1 MAVPTTNVG
10 MSDIQTEFGG
20 SNPISLSEY
29 YAGGPLVPAG
39 TSSPVA
45 GSIPS
50 SGEIAVG
57 DFRGAVAAT
66 FIVASGG
73 TVTTDGDFKIHRFTG
88 PGTFTVSSVGN
99 PAGSDAVDY
108 TVVAGGGS
116 GGRGHG
122 GGGGSGGYRATGYG
136 PSPLRGSA
144 FSVSAQGYPITIG
157 GGGAA
162 PPSVVPLQNGS
173 NGVDSTF
180 SSITSNGGGLG
191 AGFNNTGGSGGS
203 GGGSGS
209 NASSGGSGNQGSF
222 SPPEGNNGGAGS
234 PGPNQAGGGGGGGGA
249 GGAGSVATGTIYP
262 FQGADGGAA
271 GAGVP
276 NTIFPPVPGYG
287 GGGGGGSYFSPGITP
302 GGSFGGGPGA
312 NSPAS
317 PGSGTAGTANLGG
330 GGGGSGTGP
339 AGGGGAGGSG
349 VVVIRYKFQ

>member
-1 MAVPTTNVG
+1 ELRMAVPTTNVG

-73 TVTTDGDFKIHRFTG
+73 TESTDGDFKIHRFTG

-144 FSVSAQGYPITIG
+144 FPVSAQGYPITIG

-173 NGVDSTF
+173 AGVDSTF

-191 AGFNNTGGSGGS
+191 AGFNGTGGSGGS

-249 GGAGSVATGTIYP
+249 GSAGSVATGTIYP
-262 FQGADGGAA
+262 NQGADGGAA
-271 GAGVP
+271 G
-276 NTIFPPVPGYG
+276 
-287 GGGGGGSYFSPGITP
+287 
-302 GGSFGGGPGA
+302 
-312 NSPAS
+312 
-317 PGSGTAGTANLGG
+317 
-330 GGGGSGTGP
+330 
-339 AGGGGAGGSG
+339 
-349 VVVIRYKFQ
+349 